1 MGPREVL
8 ETFVTLARW
17 GNVLSK
23 LGRKYDMSRAKQL
36 FAEDVL
42 EEAALQVHCRR
53 WDTTLVDGGRGAGSH
68 AGRFHQQQ
76 SEVAFV
82 RACTTCSALQVAS
95 SVSTMGIVG
104 SLIYSRSLNRL

>member
-1 MGPREVL
+1 VLLKHEKMGPREVL

-42 EEAALQVHCRR
+42 EEAALQ
-53 WDTTLVDGGRGAGSH
+53 DPTLVDFINSNRKSLL
-68 AGRFHQQQ
+68 
-76 SEVAFV
+76 SELAQ
-82 RACTTCSALQVAS
+82 RAPPSK
-95 SVSTMGIVG
+95 
-104 SLIYSRSLNRL
+104 